1 MVLEDFIPLEGQ
13 RRIAEAITVAER
25 CTSGEIC
32 VHVTPHC
39 RGDVMR
45 RAERVFNGLGLYAT
59 RHRNAV
65 LIFVAYDDRR
75 LAIFIVISKKNLNLR
90 VYSRDSV
97 LLAQYPACLS
107 KNKGDKQ
114 RKGDMK
120 TPESP
125 AGKPFKITAIQDAST
140 WKHDFKDGRGNIL
153 AYGHWFLRLETP
165 GHSGI
170 GYLHMKT
177 ALHDLRQL
185 AT

>member
-1 MVLEDFIPLEGQ
+1 MGIPHTSFIIPNSSLKKMVLEDFIPLEGQ

-75 LAIFIVISKKNLNLR
+75 LAILGDTSINAV
-90 VYSRDSV
+90 V
-97 LLAQYPACLS
+97 P
-107 KNKGDKQ
+107 KGLWD
-114 RKGDMK
+114 D
-120 TPESP
+120 EV
-125 AGKPFKITAIQDAST
+125 
-140 WKHDFKDGRGNIL
+140 
-153 AYGHWFLRLETP
+153 
-165 GHSGI
+165 
-170 GYLHMKT
+170 
-177 ALHDLRQL
+177 RQL
-185 AT
+185 VQALQEGKVVDALCESIARMGNVLGKYFPAEPDDKNELSNEVSYDEEVD